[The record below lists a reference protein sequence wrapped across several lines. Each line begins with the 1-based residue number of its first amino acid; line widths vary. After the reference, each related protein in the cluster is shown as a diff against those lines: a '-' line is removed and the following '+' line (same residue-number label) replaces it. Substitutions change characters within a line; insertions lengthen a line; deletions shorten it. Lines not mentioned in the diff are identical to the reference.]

1 MSYLTPDR
9 RPVGYSLTKRRA
21 TKGYRK
27 EDLTRFGRIPSHK
40 VALLGLLLRYA
51 FVDKSIAVVTEG
63 LGPQPFHGRIVL
75 LLNEHSTSAAE
86 MVAAFAREN
95 QLATI
100 VGAKTPGRL
109 LSGSLFK
116 VGHGFVLGLPA
127 AAYLTWQGT
136 LLEGKGIESDHVVH
150 LSREAL
156 KEGRDTQ
163 VEKAIEVAK
172 QL

>member
-1 MSYLTPDR
+1 
-9 RPVGYSLTKRRA
+9 
-21 TKGYRK
+21 
-27 EDLTRFGRIPSHK
+27 
-40 VALLGLLLRYA
+40 
-51 FVDKSIAVVTEG
+51 
-63 LGPQPFHGRIVL
+63 VL
-75 LLNEHSTSAAE
+75 LLNVHSTSAAE

-95 QLATI
+95 QLATV
-100 VGAKTPGRL
+100 VGTKTPGRL

-136 LLEGKGIESDHVVH
+136 LLEGKGIEPDHIVE

-156 KEGRDTQ
+156 RDGRDTQ
-163 VEKAIEVAK
+163 MERAVEVAK